1 METKQGG
8 VAHGNHRTC
17 AARTRFSPGCREGP
31 KRSPATASLQQVLE
45 ERLLAP
51 EKVPEHH
58 QKTTT
63 WKQVLSAATN
73 YRTFMMRHAFR
84 TAPTDGAPAGC
95 PPGPPPAPGPPQ
107 RGHLSPCRQD
117 SLGLRKACLEWR
129 WVVARRGAPARDA
142 HLTHRG
148 LGAGRFSF
156 PGCEGT
162 LLNIWRADLPE
173 KQRPAA
179 QAVWE
184 GRAALPRER
193 GGVGGRRGEGRG
205 WAGASPG
212 YRWATQGVPPG
223 SSSTGTWEP
232 AGNAESGAPPWPP
245 GSESALQQIPWVIF
259 MQIKEA
265 LI

>member
-1 METKQGG
+1 MPAGPAARSGPPAEGASQPMSPGLPRPTESLPG
-8 VAHGNHRTC
+8 VAVG
-17 AARTRFSPGCREGP
+17 
-31 KRSPATASLQQVLE
+31 
-45 ERLLAP
+45 
-51 EKVPEHH
+51 
-58 QKTTT
+58 
-63 WKQVLSAATN
+63 
-73 YRTFMMRHAFR
+73 
-84 TAPTDGAPAGC
+84 GC
-95 PPGPPPAPGPPQ
+95 PPRCPCTGRPPHPP
-107 RGHLSPCRQD
+107 
-117 SLGLRKACLEWR
+117 W
-129 WVVARRGAPARDA
+129 
-142 HLTHRG
+142 
-148 LGAGRFSF
+148 AGGWPLFL

-179 QAVWE
+179 QAAWE